1 MYPGE
6 RIALYMSCVYN
17 FEEKGYCT
25 PKLVITS
32 LLLIYY
38 LMYTKKKCPDFSKRH
53 VDFLKMQ
60 KPQKT
65 SWKLQKTIYEQKCSI
80 FISRK
85 WWTNYSYKNGNFVS
99 TSPDGYTNFKK
110 TDMWIYWYMIHGC
123 QFCHIVPA
131 LS

>member
-17 FEEKGYCT
+17 FEEKGHCT

-38 LMYTKKKCPDFSKRH
+38 LMYTKKCPDFSKRH

-60 KPQKT
+60 KPPKNLMKT
-65 SWKLQKTIYEQKCSI
+65 S
-80 FISRK
+80 
-85 WWTNYSYKNGNFVS
+85 KN
-99 TSPDGYTNFKK
+99 D
-110 TDMWIYWYMIHGC
+110 I
-123 QFCHIVPA
+123 
-131 LS
+131 